1 MGNTECYKPANNYEA
16 VVLGL
21 VLALTAKT
29 DKNSESCM
37 AIIED
42 ISKTLTESELTR
54 AQEEAKR
61 RVREREEEEE
71 REQERNK
78 ANKREKDR
86 LREEKEEY
94 KQWKINQE
102 KKDKQ

>member
-61 RVREREEEEE
+61 RVREREEEE
-71 REQERNK
+71 REQERNR

-94 KQWKINQE
+94 KQWKIEQE
-102 KKDKQ
+102 RKDKQ

>member
-21 VLALTAKT
+21 VLALSAKT

-54 AQEEAKR
+54 AQEEAKQ
-61 RVREREEEEE
+61 RVREREEEE
-71 REQERNK
+71 REQERNR

>member
-61 RVREREEEEE
+61 RVREREEEE
-71 REQERNK
+71 REQERNR

>member
-21 VLALTAKT
+21 VLALSAKT

-61 RVREREEEEE
+61 RVREREEEE
-71 REQERNK
+71 REQERNR

-94 KQWKINQE
+94 KQWKIEQE
-102 KKDKQ
+102 RKDKQ